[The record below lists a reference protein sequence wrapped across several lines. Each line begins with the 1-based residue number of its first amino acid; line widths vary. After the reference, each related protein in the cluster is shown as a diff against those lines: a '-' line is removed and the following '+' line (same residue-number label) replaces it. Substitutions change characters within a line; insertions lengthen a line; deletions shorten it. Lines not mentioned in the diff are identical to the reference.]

1 MPTTST
7 SSARSSEPCDVR
19 AIILAAGEGTRLR
32 PYTLDRP
39 KCLVPLAGRP
49 LLEWQLDALHAAGID
64 DITVVTGYRADQIRA
79 RGCATVHNADFATT
93 NMVASLMCADAL
105 LDGSDDVVVCYG
117 DLAYEPRLV
126 RALSESSGPVAIT
139 VDREW
144 RRLWEL
150 RMPDP
155 LADAETLRLDAAG
168 NVVELGRKPTSYADI
183 QGQYMGLIGIRRA
196 IAPKLVD
203 VYRSLDTGP
212 HYEGR
217 DRANMYMTSFLQYLI
232 DDVTPV
238 AAVVVD
244 GGWLEVD
251 TIADLET
258 YEALYA
264 QGRLRDYCALGPG

>member
-1 MPTTST
+1 M
-7 SSARSSEPCDVR
+7 R
-19 AIILAAGEGTRLR
+19 AVILAAGEGTRLR

-49 LLEWQLDALHAAGID
+49 LLEWQLEALRAAGMED
-64 DITVVTGYRADQIRA
+64 VTVVTGYRADQIRA
-79 RGCATVHNADFATT
+79 LGCATVHNADFATT

-105 LDGSDDVVVCYG
+105 LDGSDDVLVCYG

-126 RALSESSGPVAIT
+126 RALGACSAPVAIT
-139 VDREW
+139 VDRQW

-150 RMPDP
+150 RMADP
-155 LADAETLRLDAAG
+155 LADAETLRLDEAG
-168 NVVELGRKPTSYADI
+168 NVVELGRKPGGYADI

-196 IAPKLVD
+196 IAPALVD
-203 VYRSLDTGP
+203 VYRSLDTGTR
-212 HYEGR
+212 YEGR
-217 DRANMYMTSFLQYLI
+217 DRANMYMTTFLQNLI
-232 DDVTPV
+232 DHVTPV
-238 AAVVVD
+238 KAVPVD

-264 QGRLRDYCALGPG
+264 AGRLREYCALGQG

>member
-1 MPTTST
+1 M
-7 SSARSSEPCDVR
+7 R
-19 AIILAAGEGTRLR
+19 AVILAAGEGTRLR

-79 RGCATVHNADFATT
+79 LGCATVHNADFAVT

-117 DLAYEPRLV
+117 DLVYEPRIV
-126 RALSESSGPVAIT
+126 RALRECAAPVAIT
-139 VDREW
+139 VDRSW
-144 RRLWEL
+144 RRLWSL
-150 RMPDP
+150 RMDDP
-155 LADAETLRLDAAG
+155 LADAETMRIGDDG
-168 NVVELGRKPTSYADI
+168 HVIDLGHKPASYADI
-183 QGQYMGLIGIRRA
+183 EGQYMGLIGIRRA
-196 IAPKLVD
+196 IAPELVA
-203 VYRSLDTGP
+203 VYRSLDAGP
-212 HYEGR
+212 RYEGR
-217 DRANMYMTSFLQYLI
+217 DRANMYMTSYLQHLI
-232 DDVTPV
+232 DSVTPV

-258 YEALYA
+258 YESLYA
-264 QGRLRDYCALGPG
+264 QGRLREYCELGQG